1 MPPVTATRHELFG
14 DTAQLPG
21 NGHMGMV
28 GTEEASGINSIQAH
42 FMRNEVITGMTPKPS
57 IPVPAEGSR

>member
-1 MPPVTATRHELFG
+1 
-14 DTAQLPG
+14 
-21 NGHMGMV
+21 MGMV